1 MMPVLSNHLTLP
13 PIGYGTYNMSDEETE
28 KAVKEALSAG
38 YRLIDGAAFYDN
50 EKGVGKGIAVSGI
63 SREEI
68 LVTSKVWNRDRG
80 YEKTKAAF
88 QKTLSDLGLAYLD
101 LYLIHWPANTKK
113 YGAPAIR
120 ENQETWRALE
130 DLYMDGYIRSIGVSN
145 FLPHHLEE
153 LAETARIMPMVDQL
167 EIHPGWLQKEAVDY
181 CQSRGIVVEAW
192 APLGRMTMAGD
203 AAISSIAD
211 AHGKTAA
218 QISLRWEIQHGILPI
233 PKSSHPERMK
243 QNLSVFDF
251 SLTEKEMTTL
261 DALPP
266 MGGRCFEIDEM
277 DL

>member
-1 MMPVLSNHLTLP
+1 MPVLSNHLALP

-113 YGAPAIR
+113 YGVPAIR

-181 CQSRGIVVEAW
+181 CKSRGIVVEAW

-203 AAISSIAD
+203 AAISSIA
-211 AHGKTAA
+211 GLSSILCKLFYLLNESSS
-218 QISLRWEIQHGILPI
+218 ISC
-233 PKSSHPERMK
+233 SSTKPGRRRLTSAMIWFHWYTFLFH
-243 QNLSVFDF
+243 LSVT
-251 SLTEKEMTTL
+251 SRI
-261 DALPP
+261 A
-266 MGGRCFEIDEM
+266 R
-277 DL
+277 

>member
-1 MMPVLSNHLTLP
+1 MMPVLSNHLALP
-13 PIGYGTYNMSDEETE
+13 SIGYGTYNMSDEETE

-38 YRLIDGAAFYDN
+38 YRLIDGAAFYGN
-50 EKGVGKGIAVSGI
+50 EKGVGIGIAVSGI

-181 CQSRGIVVEAW
+181 CKSRGIVVEAW

-233 PKSSHPERMK
+233 PKSSHPERMR

>member
-1 MMPVLSNHLTLP
+1 MMPVLSNHLALP

-38 YRLIDGAAFYDN
+38 YRLIDGAAFYGN

-181 CQSRGIVVEAW
+181 CKSRGIVVEAW

>member
-1 MMPVLSNHLTLP
+1 MPVLSNHLALP

-38 YRLIDGAAFYDN
+38 YRLIDGATFYGN

-130 DLYMDGYIRSIGVSN
+130 DLYMDGYIHSIGVSN

-203 AAISSIAD
+203 AAISSIAE

-233 PKSSHPERMK
+233 PKSSHPERMR

-251 SLTEKEMTTL
+251 SLTKKEMTTL

>member
-38 YRLIDGAAFYDN
+38 YRLIDGAAFYGN

-153 LAETARIMPMVDQL
+153 LAETARIMPMVNQL

>member
-1 MMPVLSNHLTLP
+1 MMPVLSNHLALP

-38 YRLIDGAAFYDN
+38 YRLIDGAAFYGN
-50 EKGVGKGIAVSGI
+50 EKGVGIGIAVSGI

-181 CQSRGIVVEAW
+181 CKSRGIVVEAW

-233 PKSSHPERMK
+233 PKSSHPERMR

>member
-1 MMPVLSNHLTLP
+1 MMPVLSNHIALP

-38 YRLIDGAAFYDN
+38 YRLIDGAAFYGN
-50 EKGVGKGIAVSGI
+50 EKGVGIGIAVSGI

-68 LVTSKVWNRDRG
+68 LVNSKVWNRDRG

-181 CQSRGIVVEAW
+181 CKSRGIVVEAW

-233 PKSSHPERMK
+233 PKSSHPERMR

>member
-1 MMPVLSNHLTLP
+1 MMPVLSNHLALP

-38 YRLIDGAAFYDN
+38 YRLIDGAAFYGN

-130 DLYMDGYIRSIGVSN
+130 DLYMEGYIRSIGVSN

-203 AAISSIAD
+203 AAISSIAE

-218 QISLRWEIQHGILPI
+218 QISLCWEIQHGILPI
-233 PKSSHPERMK
+233 PKSFHPERMR

-251 SLTEKEMTTL
+251 SLTKKEMTTL

>member
-1 MMPVLSNHLTLP
+1 MMPVLSNHLALP

-38 YRLIDGAAFYDN
+38 YRLIDGAAFYGN

-153 LAETARIMPMVDQL
+153 LAETARIMPMADQL

-181 CQSRGIVVEAW
+181 CQSSGIVVEAW

-203 AAISSIAD
+203 AAISSIAE

-233 PKSSHPERMK
+233 PKSSHPERMR

>member
-38 YRLIDGAAFYDN
+38 YRLIDGAAFYGN

-203 AAISSIAD
+203 AAISSIAE

-233 PKSSHPERMK
+233 PKSSHPERMR

>member
-38 YRLIDGAAFYDN
+38 YRLIDGAAFYGN

-113 YGAPAIR
+113 YGVPAIR

-233 PKSSHPERMK
+233 PKSSHPERMR

>member
-1 MMPVLSNHLTLP
+1 MMPVLSNHLALP

-38 YRLIDGAAFYDN
+38 YRLIDGAAFYGN

-68 LVTSKVWNRDRG
+68 LVNSKVWNRDRG

-203 AAISSIAD
+203 AAISSIAEV
-211 AHGKTAA
+211 HGKTAA

-233 PKSSHPERMK
+233 PKSSHPERMR

>member
-1 MMPVLSNHLTLP
+1 MPVLSNHLALP

-38 YRLIDGAAFYDN
+38 YRLIDGAAFYGN

-68 LVTSKVWNRDRG
+68 LVNSKVWNRDRG

-203 AAISSIAD
+203 AAISSIAEV
-211 AHGKTAA
+211 HGKTAA

-233 PKSSHPERMK
+233 PKSSHPERMR

>member
-38 YRLIDGAAFYDN
+38 YRLIDGAAFYGN

-203 AAISSIAD
+203 AAISSIAE

>member
-38 YRLIDGAAFYDN
+38 YRLIDGAAFYGN

-153 LAETARIMPMVDQL
+153 LAETARIMPMVNQL

-251 SLTEKEMTTL
+251 SLTEKEMATL

>member
-38 YRLIDGAAFYDN
+38 YRLIDGAAFYGN

-203 AAISSIAD
+203 AAISSIAE

-251 SLTEKEMTTL
+251 SLTEKEMATL

>member
-1 MMPVLSNHLTLP
+1 MMPVLSNHLALP

-38 YRLIDGAAFYDN
+38 YRLIDGAAFYGN

-181 CQSRGIVVEAW
+181 CKSRGIVVEAW

-203 AAISSIAD
+203 AAISSIAE

-233 PKSSHPERMK
+233 PKSSHPERMR

>member
-1 MMPVLSNHLTLP
+1 MMPVLSNHLALP

-38 YRLIDGAAFYDN
+38 YRLIDGAAFYGN
-50 EKGVGKGIAVSGI
+50 EKGVGIGIAVSGI

-167 EIHPGWLQKEAVDY
+167 EIHPGWLQKKAVDY

-233 PKSSHPERMK
+233 PKSSHPERMR

-266 MGGRCFEIDEM
+266 MGGRCFEIDKM

>member
-153 LAETARIMPMVDQL
+153 LAETARIMPMVNQL

-251 SLTEKEMTTL
+251 SLTEKEMATL

>member
-38 YRLIDGAAFYDN
+38 YRLIDGAAFYGN

>member
-38 YRLIDGAAFYDN
+38 YRLIDGAAFYGN

-251 SLTEKEMTTL
+251 SLTEKEMATL

>member
-1 MMPVLSNHLTLP
+1 MMPVLSNHLALP

-113 YGAPAIR
+113 YGVLAIR

-203 AAISSIAD
+203 AAISSIAE

-218 QISLRWEIQHGILPI
+218 QISLRWEIQHCILPI
-233 PKSSHPERMK
+233 PKSSHPERMR

>member
-1 MMPVLSNHLTLP
+1 MMPVLSNHLALP
-13 PIGYGTYNMSDEETE
+13 SIGYGTYNMSDEETE

-38 YRLIDGAAFYDN
+38 YRLIDGAAFYGN

-203 AAISSIAD
+203 AAISSIAE

-233 PKSSHPERMK
+233 PKSSHPERMR

>member
-13 PIGYGTYNMSDEETE
+13 PIGYGTYSMSDEETE

-153 LAETARIMPMVDQL
+153 LAETARIMPMVNQL

>member
-153 LAETARIMPMVDQL
+153 LAETARIMPMVNQL

>member
-1 MMPVLSNHLTLP
+1 MPILSNHIQFP
-13 PIGYGTYNMSDEETE
+13 SIGYGTYNMPDRETAL
-28 KAVKEALSAG
+28 AVKNALLAG
-38 YRLIDGAAFYDN
+38 YRLIDGAAFYGN
-50 EKGVGKGIAVSGI
+50 EKGVGEGIRESGI
-63 SREEI
+63 PREEI

-80 YEKTKAAF
+80 YEKTLSAF
-88 QKTLSDLGLAYLD
+88 QKTLSDLGLDYLD

-113 YGAPAIR
+113 YGASAIH

-130 DLYMDGYIRSIGVSN
+130 ELYEKGLIRAIGVSN
-145 FLPHHLEE
+145 FLPHHIEE
-153 LAETARIMPMVDQL
+153 IGETAKILPMVDQL

-181 CQSRGIVVEAW
+181 CQSSGIVVEAW

-203 AAISSIAD
+203 AAISSIAE

-233 PKSSHPERMK
+233 PKSSHPERMR

>member
-203 AAISSIAD
+203 AAISSIAE

-251 SLTEKEMTTL
+251 SLTEKEMATL